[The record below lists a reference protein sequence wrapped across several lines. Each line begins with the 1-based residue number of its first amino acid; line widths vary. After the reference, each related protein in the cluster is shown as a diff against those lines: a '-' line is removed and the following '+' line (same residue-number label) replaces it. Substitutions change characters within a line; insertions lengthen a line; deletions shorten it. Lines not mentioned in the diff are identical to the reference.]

1 MVGIIYKTTNL
12 LNGKIYIGSD
22 TKNHGIGDPEYL
34 GSGSLIIK
42 AVVKYGRNNFIKET
56 IHECRT
62 LNELKELE
70 SYYIKKHDSNNRKV
84 GYNISDG
91 YWGGNTLSNH
101 PEIEFIR
108 EKISNN
114 TKKNLVK
121 MKEARK
127 RYFSEETEDQRLKRI
142 SAVIEGMKSMNKSF
156 LSNPSYRE
164 NVSNGIKNSSKFA
177 DYNKRRSG
185 AKRGRYSMNANLYV
199 EKRKSDILKI
209 QSPVLRKILDELVEK
224 DHSTFYCYLKVYLH
238 IEGTQKIE
246 GLDLFIDYLESSI
259 YNGKMNHIDIKN
271 KYNEFG
277 LASMKLGKSMTV
289 LKSLYLFN
297 TINRSRI
304 IINPV
309 KRF

>member
-1 MVGIIYKTTNL
+1 
-12 LNGKIYIGSD
+12 
-22 TKNHGIGDPEYL
+22 
-34 GSGSLIIK
+34 
-42 AVVKYGRNNFIKET
+42 
-56 IHECRT
+56 
-62 LNELKELE
+62 
-70 SYYIKKHDSNNRKV
+70 
-84 GYNISDG
+84 
-91 YWGGNTLSNH
+91 
-101 PEIEFIR
+101 
-108 EKISNN
+108 
-114 TKKNLVK
+114 

-142 SAVIEGMKSMNKSF
+142 SAVIEGMKSMDKSF

-164 NVSNGIKNSSKFA
+164 NVSNGIKNSSKFT

-185 AKRGRYSMNANLYV
+185 VKRGRYLINANLYV

-246 GLDLFIDYLESSI
+246 GLDLFIDYLESII
-259 YNGKMNHIDIKN
+259 YNGKTNHIDIKK

-297 TINRSRI
+297 TINRSKI
-304 IINPV
+304 IINSV

>member
-42 AVVKYGRNNFIKET
+42 AVAKYGRNNFIKET

-108 EKISNN
+108 EKISDN
-114 TKKNLVK
+114 TKK
-121 MKEARK
+121 
-127 RYFSEETEDQRLKRI
+127 I
-142 SAVIEGMKSMNKSF
+142 W
-156 LSNPSYRE
+156 
-164 NVSNGIKNSSKFA
+164 
-177 DYNKRRSG
+177 
-185 AKRGRYSMNANLYV
+185 
-199 EKRKSDILKI
+199 
-209 QSPVLRKILDELVEK
+209 
-224 DHSTFYCYLKVYLH
+224 
-238 IEGTQKIE
+238 
-246 GLDLFIDYLESSI
+246 
-259 YNGKMNHIDIKN
+259 
-271 KYNEFG
+271 
-277 LASMKLGKSMTV
+277 
-289 LKSLYLFN
+289 
-297 TINRSRI
+297 
-304 IINPV
+304 
-309 KRF
+309 